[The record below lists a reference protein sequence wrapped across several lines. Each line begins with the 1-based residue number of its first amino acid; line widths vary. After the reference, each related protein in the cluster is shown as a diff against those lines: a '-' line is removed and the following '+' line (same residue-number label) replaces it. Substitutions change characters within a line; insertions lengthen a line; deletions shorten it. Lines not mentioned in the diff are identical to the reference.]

1 MPMFDIENHKE
12 WIARAIAS
20 CTTNEQ
26 LECCKVMIT
35 LFVLQMSKVG
45 IDILAIRL
53 IEDNLL
59 DKYLSKE
66 ATIYIP

>member
-1 MPMFDIENHKE
+1 MFDIQNHKD
-12 WIARAIAS
+12 WIAKAIAS
-20 CTTNEQ
+20 CTTSEQ

-45 IDILAIRL
+45 YEIKEIRL

-59 DKYLSKE
+59 ETYLSKE
-66 ATIYIP
+66 AIIHVL

>member
-1 MPMFDIENHKE
+1 MFDIDNHRD

-35 LFVLQMSKVG
+35 LFIMQMRKVG
-45 IDILAIRL
+45 VDILVLRL
-53 IEDNLL
+53 NEDNLWE
-59 DKYLSKE
+59 KYLSKE
-66 ATIYIP
+66 ATILIP

>member
-1 MPMFDIENHKE
+1 MFDIKNHKE
-12 WIARAIAS
+12 WIVRAIAS

-26 LECCKVMIT
+26 LECCKIMIT

-45 IDILAIRL
+45 MEITSIRL

-59 DKYLSKE
+59 EKYLSKE
-66 ATIYIP
+66 AIISVP

>member
-1 MPMFDIENHKE
+1 MFDIENHKE

-26 LECCKVMIT
+26 LECCKIMIT

-45 IDILAIRL
+45 LEIGVIRL
-53 IEDNLL
+53 IEDSLL
-59 DKYLSKE
+59 ETYLSKE
-66 ATIYIP
+66 AIIYVP

>member
-1 MPMFDIENHKE
+1 MFDIENHKE

-35 LFVLQMSKVG
+35 LFVLQMSKVNME
-45 IDILAIRL
+45 ITTIRL

-59 DKYLSKE
+59 EKYLSKE
-66 ATIYIP
+66 AIISVP

>member
-1 MPMFDIENHKE
+1 MFDIDNHKD

-35 LFVLQMSKVG
+35 LFVMQMRKVG
-45 IDILAIRL
+45 VDILVVRL
-53 IEDNLL
+53 NEDNLWE
-59 DKYLSKE
+59 KYLTKE
-66 ATIYIP
+66 AIISIP

>member
-1 MPMFDIENHKE
+1 MFDIENHKE
-12 WIARAIAS
+12 WIARAIVS

-35 LFVLQMSKVG
+35 LFVLQMSKVNME
-45 IDILAIRL
+45 ITTIRL

-59 DKYLSKE
+59 EKYLSKE
-66 ATIYIP
+66 AIISVP

>member
-1 MPMFDIENHKE
+1 MFDIENHKE

-35 LFVLQMSKVG
+35 LFVLQMSKVAM
-45 IDILAIRL
+45 DLKEIRS
-53 IEDNLL
+53 IEDYLL
-59 DKYLSKE
+59 EKFLSKE
-66 ATIYIP
+66 AIILVP